1 MALVKLEEVKHA
13 SGREYLIVDKNK
25 KDLGH
30 LFILDSDQ
38 RRKSVLLRL
47 RLLRGAGDEELTELL
62 TKIYAAFTKR
72 GRIFKISILTQEGIN
87 TRPFTRLGFKL
98 EGVLQ
103 ENIYWDSEIQD
114 EYIFGVTTVQFYS
127 SKKVKMVEVQG
138 ERIDLRLAGPE
149 DAPSYLEYYL
159 KNKDFL
165 AAFEPYKPDRFFTL
179 EGQKQELTERFMQY
193 FNGNTIN
200 FGIYLK
206 DKLIGKIRISNIIL
220 GSFRSATVGY
230 ALSEDQ
236 LNEGY
241 MSEALGLVC
250 HYVFKD
256 LELHR
261 LEASTLVDNTP
272 SQRVLENNGFKLL
285 GLNPKYLQIN
295 GMWQDHY
302 TYYLVKEDW
311 EIFMRIPRRRVILR

>member
-1 MALVKLEEVKHA
+1 MTLVKLEEVKHA
-13 SGREYLIVDKNK
+13 SGREYLIVDQNK
-25 KDLGH
+25 EDLGH

-38 RRKSVLLRL
+38 RRKNVLLRL
-47 RLLRGAGDEELTELL
+47 RLLRVAGDEELMELL
-62 TKIYAAFTKR
+62 RKIYAAFTKR
-72 GRIFKISILTQEGIN
+72 GRIFKISILTQENIN

-114 EYIFGVTTVQFYS
+114 EYIFGVTTLQFLS

-138 ERIDLRLAGPE
+138 ERIDLKLSGPE
-149 DAPSYLEYYL
+149 DAALYLEYYL
-159 KNKDFL
+159 NNRDFL
-165 AAFEPYKPDRFFTL
+165 AAFEPYKLDRFFTL
-179 EGQKQELTERFMQY
+179 EGQKKELTERFMQY
-193 FNGNTIN
+193 LNCNTIN
-200 FGIYLK
+200 FGIFLK
-206 DKLIGKIRISNIIL
+206 NKLIGKIRVSNIIL
-220 GSFRSATVGY
+220 GSFRSATIGY
-230 ALSEDQ
+230 ALSKEY

-241 MSEALGLVC
+241 MSEALGLAC
-250 HYVFKD
+250 HYAFKD

-272 SQRVLENNGFKLL
+272 SQHVLENNGFQLL

-311 EIFMRIPRRRVILR
+311 EAFIRGPRRRAKLR

>member
-1 MALVKLEEVKHA
+1 MALFELQAKHPA
-13 SGREYLIVDKNK
+13 SREYLIVDQNK
-25 KDLGH
+25 EDLGH

-47 RLLRGAGDEELTELL
+47 RLLRAAGDEELMELL
-62 TKIYAAFTKR
+62 MKIYAAFTKR
-72 GRIFKISILTQEGIN
+72 GRIFKISILTQESIN
-87 TRPFTRLGFKL
+87 TRPFTSLGFKL

-114 EYIFGVTTVQFYS
+114 EYIFGVTTLQFHS

-138 ERIDLRLAGPE
+138 ERIELKLTGPE
-149 DAPSYLEYYL
+149 DAPRYLEYYI
-159 KNKDFL
+159 KNRDFL
-165 AAFEPYKPDRFFTL
+165 AAFEPYKSDRFFTL
-179 EGQKQELTERFMQY
+179 EGQKQELTERFIQ
-193 FNGNTIN
+193 FLNGKTIN
-200 FGIYLK
+200 FGIFLK
-206 DKLIGKIRISNIIL
+206 SELIGKIRISNIIL
-220 GSFRSATVGY
+220 GSFRSATIGY
-230 ALSEDQ
+230 ALSKDH

-250 HYVFKD
+250 RYAFKD

-261 LEASTLVDNTP
+261 LEASTLIDNTP
-272 SQRVLENNGFKLL
+272 SQHVLKNNGFQLL

-311 EIFMRIPRRRVILR
+311 EAFIRRPLRKAKLK